1 VRVRL
6 LPVASQGPGPP
17 RQGAWSPLSFHS
29 FFCAAALVHSTSPDG
44 AVVAILGTVIL
55 VSCVRDFSVSGNETL
70 APWALS

>member
-1 VRVRL
+1 VVAFVVPLFLLRRRV
-6 LPVASQGPGPP
+6 
-17 RQGAWSPLSFHS
+17 GAFDL
-29 FFCAAALVHSTSPDG
+29 ADG